1 LMAEEVVRP
10 AVVDAKTARDA
21 LELAIP
27 KILPAIKRKVPK
39 KIWKAPALLGQPL
52 YETKMM
58 DPAVLAR
65 RKDKIEKLTDD
76 DWRNP
81 YIEKGGPI
89 IGPRVK
95 AALPKYETKVDPYLK
110 AIAAVELPPRVVD
123 PMENIEN
130 RVKPIVAAL
139 VAKKEELG
147 GS

>member
-1 LMAEEVVRP
+1 VRP

-21 LELAIP
+21 LEAAIP

-39 KIWKAPALLGQPL
+39 KKWKPPALLGQPL
-52 YETKMM
+52 YETKMT
-58 DPAVLAR
+58 DPEVLKKR
-65 RKDKIEKLTDD
+65 YDKIEAMTDN
-76 DWRNP
+76 DWRDP
-81 YIEKGGPI
+81 YIKKGGPI

-95 AALPKYETKVDPYLK
+95 DALPKYETKVDPYLR
-110 AIAAVELPPRVVD
+110 AIAEVELPPRVVD